1 MLSSDL
7 MWWLT
12 AIDLPTLSGM
22 FWLIWRTRRDHDGAL
37 QRLRELI
44 DTRHAQLREALAS
57 FRLEAAKSYAS
68 IADMKEIE
76 TRLVRHLLRIE
87 TKLDATAMKTE
98 ALRAGRQPGAGHD

>member
-1 MLSSDL
+1 MLSTDL

-12 AIDLPTLSGM
+12 AIDLPTLTGL
-22 FWLIWRTRRDHDGAL
+22 FWLIWRTRRDHDAAL
-37 QRLRELI
+37 LRLRDLT
-44 DTRHAQLREALAS
+44 DTRHAQLREALAA
-57 FRLEAAKSYAS
+57 FKLEAAKSYAS

-98 ALRAGRQPGAGHD
+98 ALHAGHRQGGRP